1 MTYEEAEAEA
11 FAIVFLKGAASVGDI
26 MNEASMSKEETMKGI
41 NSLVQKGLLAMVDDG
56 IEYTANEYGDCIAV
70 GRNPPLWGLTP
81 AAKKTA
87 AYKLMVEAQA
97 HFSETAENGRRTRI
111 NKIDTVKWLNNLKND
126 IGDARHS
133 DLWHYAEAIDDAISV
148 LSECEEIV
156 HCKECRYRSSY
167 GECCRFDDWNPHEMG
182 DRDYCS
188 WGLEK

>member
-41 NSLVQKGLLAMVDDG
+41 NSLVQQGLLAMVDDG

-87 AYKLMVEAQA
+87 MYKLMVEAQA
-97 HFSETAENGRRTRI
+97 HFQ
-111 NKIDTVKWLNNLKND
+111 KLLKT
-126 IGDARHS
+126 
-133 DLWHYAEAIDDAISV
+133 E
-148 LSECEEIV
+148 
-156 HCKECRYRSSY
+156 
-167 GECCRFDDWNPHEMG
+167 GEQG
-182 DRDYCS
+182 
-188 WGLEK
+188 

>member
-70 GRNPPLWGLTP
+70 WRSPPLWGLTP

-87 AYKLMVEAQA
+87 LYKVMVESQARFQKLIETDLKRKEHKNEQSRCGKMAQQPQ
-97 HFSETAENGRRTRI
+97 
-111 NKIDTVKWLNNLKND
+111 K
-126 IGDARHS
+126 
-133 DLWHYAEAIDDAISV
+133 
-148 LSECEEIV
+148 
-156 HCKECRYRSSY
+156 
-167 GECCRFDDWNPHEMG
+167 
-182 DRDYCS
+182 
-188 WGLEK
+188 